1 MCGIFGLTSTQPI
14 SASRREKFTICSKH
28 QNHRGPNDNGEW
40 WSSDFKVGF
49 SHQRLSIIDLSELGH
64 QPMLSLDNTISLI
77 FNGEIY
83 NYKSIKEKL
92 ISKGYKF
99 ISNTDTEVVIYAY
112 QEWGIECVNMFI
124 GMFAFSLFDSKIN
137 LIYLVRDRAGEKPLF
152 YSTFN
157 NELCFASELKTL
169 MHFSDIPNKLNFS
182 AFDCYLLMGYV
193 PGDLCIIDNFNKLE
207 PGHILSYEIET
218 KNTKKWKYWNLPIY
232 DKQINYKIDTLL
244 EDFSILLQDSVN
256 SQLVADVP
264 VGVLLS
270 GGVDSSL
277 IAAMASR
284 SDKRIKTFTVKFPGY
299 NEFDESVHARLIANH
314 FNTEHIE
321 LEAVSANVDL
331 LNILARQFD
340 EPMADSSMIPTYLVS
355 KLIKEHCSVALGGDG
370 GDELFGGYNSYS
382 LLLKIKEQFKYLPY
396 EFRKNIAKYSGSI
409 LPIGFKG
416 RNYLQYA
423 NTNFETE
430 LPLFSTLFD
439 KISRRKLIN
448 FDPNLS
454 AEKIWVNRVV
464 NDKDLIQRITR
475 TDFSNYLPDD
485 ILVKVDKSSMLNSLE
500 IRAPFLDFRIIEFA
514 FSKLSSN
521 LKVTQNDKKIFL
533 KEFCKKI
540 LPENFD
546 LRRKQGFSLP
556 LSKWLR
562 EGPWHDYI
570 YAILTDSSCVFDRE
584 QIINLFEGHKKGRNN
599 SERLFSLALFQL
611 WYMEYKIII

>member
-1 MCGIFGLTSTQPI
+1 MCGIFGLVSSQPI
-14 SASRREKFTICSKH
+14 SANRRERFTISSKL
-28 QNHRGPNDNGEW
+28 QSHRGPNDHGEW
-40 WSSDFKVGF
+40 WSPEFNVGF

-64 QPMLSLDNTISLI
+64 QPMLSSDKTISLI

-83 NYKSIKEKL
+83 NFNLIKEKL
-92 ISKGYKF
+92 KLKGHIFKSK
-99 ISNTDTEVVIYAY
+99 TDTEVVICAY
-112 QEWGIECVNMFI
+112 QEWGIECVNMFV
-124 GMFAFSLFDSKIN
+124 GMFAFSLFDSKKNI
-137 LIYLVRDRAGEKPLF
+137 IYLVRDRVGEKPLF
-152 YSTFN
+152 YTTYN
-157 NELCFASELKTL
+157 NELCFASELKILLNFT
-169 MHFSDIPNKLNFS
+169 DIPNKINLS

-193 PGDLCIIDNFNKLE
+193 PGELCIIDNFNKLE
-207 PGHILSYEIET
+207 PAHILSYEIDT
-218 KNTKKWKYWNLPIY
+218 KKTKKWKYWNLPNFDNQIDFQT
-232 DKQINYKIDTLL
+232 DKLL
-244 EDFSILLQDSVN
+244 DEFSCLLQDSIDN
-256 SQLVADVP
+256 QLVADVP

-277 IAAMASR
+277 IAAIASK
-284 SDKRIKTFTVKFPGY
+284 SDKKIKTFTVKFQGY
-299 NEFDESVHARLIANH
+299 NEFDESHHARLIANY

-321 LEAVSANVDL
+321 LEADSANVDL

-355 KLIKEHCSVALGGDG
+355 KLIKEHCTVALGGDG

-382 LLLKIKEQFKYLPY
+382 LLLKINKQFQHLPY
-396 EFRKNIAKYSGSI
+396 DFRKKIAKYSGLI
-409 LPIGFKG
+409 LPIGFRG

-423 NTNFETE
+423 NTNFDTE

-448 FDPNLS
+448 FDPYLS
-454 AEKIWVNRVV
+454 AEKIWANRVV

-475 TDFSNYLPDD
+475 TDFSNYLAED
-485 ILVKVDKSSMLNSLE
+485 ILVKVDRSSMLNSLE
-500 IRAPFLDFRIIEFA
+500 IRAPFLDYRIIEFA
-514 FSKLSSN
+514 FGKLPTD

-533 KEFCKKI
+533 KKFCKKI

-562 EGPWHDYI
+562 QGPWHDYI

-584 QIINLFEGHKKGRNN
+584 QILKLFEGHKKGRNN